1 MLNKNSLIGGVPLS
15 NSFLVTGGA
24 GFIGSNFCDY
34 LLKNNHKIIIIDNFN
49 NFYNP
54 VIKRS
59 NIVEMKNLMKINNI
73 ADDHLIIEEGDLRDI
88 NFLTKIFS
96 SYKIDVV
103 VHLAAMAGVR
113 PSIINPFLYNEV
125 NILGTLNLLD
135 LCKEFG
141 IKKFVFASSS
151 SVYGN
156 NKKLPFTEADSVVL
170 PISPYAATKKS
181 GELLCHVYS
190 HLYGINIACLRFFT
204 VYGRRQRP
212 DLAIYKFTKLMLEEK
227 QISIF
232 GDGTAER
239 DYTYIDDIIQGIDKA
254 ISWSSTGTHKYEIF
268 NLGRSDTIMLSYMV
282 KRLESEIG
290 VKANIIYLPM
300 QPGDVTITYAD
311 ISKSKEIL
319 GYNPI
324 TKFDDGI
331 SEFVKWF
338 FIKGC
343 YNKIS

>member
-1 MLNKNSLIGGVPLS
+1 LS
-15 NSFLVTGGA
+15 DVFLVTGGA
-24 GFIGSNFCDY
+24 GFIGSNLCDY

-49 NFYNP
+49 DFYNP
-54 VIKRS
+54 EIKRN
-59 NIVEMKNLMKINNI
+59 NIIEIKHLMKINNI
-73 ADDHLIIEEGDLRDI
+73 PNDNLIIEEGDLRDI
-88 NFLTKIFS
+88 NLLTKVFS
-96 SYKIDVV
+96 SYKIDLV

-113 PSIINPFLYNEV
+113 PSIIDPLLYNEV
-125 NILGTLNLLD
+125 NVRGTLNLLD
-135 LCKEFG
+135 LCNKFG
-141 IKKFVFASSS
+141 INKFIFASSS

-156 NKKLPFTEADSVVL
+156 NKKLPFTESDSVDF

-204 VYGRRQRP
+204 VYGPKQRP
-212 DLAIYKFTKLMLEEK
+212 DLAIYKFTKLMLKEK

-232 GDGTAER
+232 GDGTTER

-254 ISWSSTGTHKYEIF
+254 ISWSSTGTRKYEIF
-268 NLGRSDTIMLSYMV
+268 NLGRSDTIMLRYMV
-282 KRLESEIG
+282 QKLETELGI
-290 VKANIIYLPM
+290 KANIKYLPM
-300 QPGDVTITYAD
+300 QPGDVAITYAD

-331 SEFVKWF
+331 SKFVKWF
-338 FIKGC
+338 L
-343 YNKIS
+343 NSN